1 MPGNNQDS
9 VSDDATIARVGVKL
23 PPFWKENPA
32 LWFVQLEAQFALAG
46 ITVDD
51 TKFNRVISAVDSEI
65 LNSVS
70 DIILRPPDIDKYTIL
85 KKRLIELHS
94 ESEASKI
101 RTLLQG
107 LELGDQ
113 RPSQLLTRMRA
124 LAGDTVGE
132 PLLKSL
138 WMGRHPNSTQ
148 TILAALSEDL
158 AGLATVADKIS
169 DLTNHSNI
177 NAVHV
182 TPSTSDARVTQLE
195 QQVTQF
201 TTLVG
206 EISSTIRQTRSRS
219 RDRQFN
225 YGRSRSR
232 DRFRKYR
239 ESSSDLNLRRTFTW
253 PFIIANVNQP
263 IIGVDFLKHF
273 NLLVD
278 VKSGCLIDGI
288 TKLTTQGKYTNT
300 DSLTSGISILL
311 GDSEFYGILSQFP
324 ELTNPSQPT
333 RNNKPTKVHHFIEAT
348 GQPVFSRPR
357 RLSPELLKI
366 ARQEFKFLMSQGIVR
381 PSRSPWA
388 SPLHMVKKSNG
399 EWRPCGD
406 YRRLNAITIPDRYP
420 VPHIQDCTQIFF
432 NKTIF
437 STLDLMR
444 AYHQIPVNP
453 ADIPKT
459 AITTPFGLFEYVF
472 MPFGLRNADVTLAAF
487 EKCKADIINAAT
499 LTFHA
504 PNQQLSIMV
513 DASDLAIGAVLH
525 TTTSLGHKPL
535 AFYSRKLSPSERKYS
550 TYDRELLAI
559 YATVK
564 HFRHLLEGQNFIIF
578 TDHRPLTFAFTKKS
592 DSSSPRQLRY
602 LDFISQ
608 FSTDIRHVTGS
619 KNVVADTLSRISDVH
634 LPKVDFSAMANAQA
648 SDEELHGL
656 LSKNELSLLL
666 KPLSTDPTSSKL
678 YCDIRNDIV
687 RPYVPASFRKT
698 VFQSLHNLSHPGIR
712 ATKSL
717 IGQRFVWPS
726 MQKDISNW
734 TRSCLDCQRSK
745 VIRHTSSPL
754 QSFHLPSA
762 RFDHVHL
769 DLIGPLPPSDNCEY
783 LLTCIDRFTR
793 WPEAVPISDIS
804 AETVARAFISQ
815 WISRFGL
822 PSIITT
828 DQGRQFESNL
838 FSLLSKL
845 LGVQKIRTTPYHPSS
860 NGIAERFHRSLKQ
873 SLRCHASTKWT
884 ESIPV
889 VLLGLRTALKE
900 DLQCTSAELVYG
912 STLKLPAEFFET
924 PSLNVEPHQFLKN
937 LRNVMDQ
944 LKPVST
950 ASHDRQK
957 VFVHPA
963 LGTCTQVFVRH
974 DAVKRPLQAPY
985 DGPYCVLR
993 GTDKTFTI
1001 EKNGK
1006 KSTINIDRVK
1016 SAFFENSH
1024 QSSAPTTASPPVT
1037 APSSMQSVPE
1047 PSPSSQ
1053 ASPPNSSPPL
1063 YVTRSGRRVHF
1074 NPRYL

>member
-1 MPGNNQDS
+1 
-9 VSDDATIARVGVKL
+9 
-23 PPFWKENPA
+23 
-32 LWFVQLEAQFALAG
+32 
-46 ITVDD
+46 
-51 TKFNRVISAVDSEI
+51 
-65 LNSVS
+65 
-70 DIILRPPDIDKYTIL
+70 
-85 KKRLIELHS
+85 
-94 ESEASKI
+94 
-101 RTLLQG
+101 
-107 LELGDQ
+107 
-113 RPSQLLTRMRA
+113 
-124 LAGDTVGE
+124 
-132 PLLKSL
+132 
-138 WMGRHPNSTQ
+138 
-148 TILAALSEDL
+148 
-158 AGLATVADKIS
+158 
-169 DLTNHSNI
+169 
-177 NAVHV
+177 
-182 TPSTSDARVTQLE
+182 
-195 QQVTQF
+195 
-201 TTLVG
+201 
-206 EISSTIRQTRSRS
+206 
-219 RDRQFN
+219 
-225 YGRSRSR
+225 
-232 DRFRKYR
+232 
-239 ESSSDLNLRRTFTW
+239 
-253 PFIIANVNQP
+253 
-263 IIGVDFLKHF
+263 
-273 NLLVD
+273 
-278 VKSGCLIDGI
+278 
-288 TKLTTQGKYTNT
+288 
-300 DSLTSGISILL
+300 
-311 GDSEFYGILSQFP
+311 
-324 ELTNPSQPT
+324 
-333 RNNKPTKVHHFIEAT
+333 
-348 GQPVFSRPR
+348 
-357 RLSPELLKI
+357 
-366 ARQEFKFLMSQGIVR
+366 MSQGIVR
-381 PSRSPWA
+381 PSSSPWA

-472 MPFGLRNADVTLAAF
+472 MPFGLRNAGQTFQRYIHQVLSNLGFCVPYFDDVLIASNNSEEHKQHLKQVFERLSQHGLKLNPLKCVLGKPSVKFLGCLITSEGVKPLPEKVQAISQFPKPQNIAELKRFLAMLNFYRRFLPNAADTQASLHEFLKNSKKNDKRPVSWTDVTLAAF

-550 TYDRELLAI
+550 TYPCHLTLDWAE
-559 YATVK
+559 TVWPFLCK
-564 HFRHLLEGQNFIIF
+564 
-578 TDHRPLTFAFTKKS
+578 
-592 DSSSPRQLRY
+592 
-602 LDFISQ
+602 
-608 FSTDIRHVTGS
+608 
-619 KNVVADTLSRISDVH
+619 RISSLDLPMSG
-634 LPKVDFSAMANAQA
+634 LPKIQ
-648 SDEELHGL
+648 
-656 LSKNELSLLL
+656 
-666 KPLSTDPTSSKL
+666 
-678 YCDIRNDIV
+678 
-687 RPYVPASFRKT
+687 
-698 VFQSLHNLSHPGIR
+698 
-712 ATKSL
+712 
-717 IGQRFVWPS
+717 
-726 MQKDISNW
+726 
-734 TRSCLDCQRSK
+734 
-745 VIRHTSSPL
+745 
-754 QSFHLPSA
+754 
-762 RFDHVHL
+762 
-769 DLIGPLPPSDNCEY
+769 GPLPPSDNCEY

-838 FSLLSKL
+838 FSFLSKL

-860 NGIAERFHRSLKQ
+860 NGIVERFHRSLKQ

-912 STLKLPAEFFET
+912 STLKLPADFFET

-950 ASHDRQK
+950 ASHDSQK

-963 LGTCTQVFVRH
+963 LGTCTHVFVRH
-974 DAVKRPLQAPY
+974 DAVKRPLKAPY

-993 GTDKTFTI
+993 RTDKTFTI

-1006 KSTINIDRVK
+1006 ESTINVDRVK
-1016 SAFFENSH
+1016 PAFFENSH
-1024 QSSAPTTASPPVT
+1024 QSSTPTTASPPVT
-1037 APSSMQSVPE
+1037 APSSMRSVPE
-1047 PSPSSQ
+1047 PSPSSP
-1053 ASPPNSSPPL
+1053 ASPPNSSPPP

>member
-1 MPGNNQDS
+1 
-9 VSDDATIARVGVKL
+9 
-23 PPFWKENPA
+23 
-32 LWFVQLEAQFALAG
+32 
-46 ITVDD
+46 
-51 TKFNRVISAVDSEI
+51 
-65 LNSVS
+65 
-70 DIILRPPDIDKYTIL
+70 
-85 KKRLIELHS
+85 
-94 ESEASKI
+94 
-101 RTLLQG
+101 
-107 LELGDQ
+107 
-113 RPSQLLTRMRA
+113 
-124 LAGDTVGE
+124 
-132 PLLKSL
+132 
-138 WMGRHPNSTQ
+138 
-148 TILAALSEDL
+148 
-158 AGLATVADKIS
+158 
-169 DLTNHSNI
+169 
-177 NAVHV
+177 
-182 TPSTSDARVTQLE
+182 
-195 QQVTQF
+195 
-201 TTLVG
+201 
-206 EISSTIRQTRSRS
+206 
-219 RDRQFN
+219 
-225 YGRSRSR
+225 
-232 DRFRKYR
+232 
-239 ESSSDLNLRRTFTW
+239 
-253 PFIIANVNQP
+253 NVNQP

-333 RNNKPTKVHHFIEAT
+333 RNNKPIKVHHFIETT

-366 ARQEFKFLMSQGIVR
+366 ARQEFEFLMSQGIVR
-381 PSRSPWA
+381 PSSSPWA

-399 EWRPCGD
+399 KWRPCGD

-420 VPHIQDCTQIFF
+420 VPHIHDCTQIFL

-453 ADIPKT
+453 AGIPKT

-472 MPFGLRNADVTLAAF
+472 MPFGLRNAGQTFQRYTHQVLSNLDFCVPYFDDVLIASNNSEEHKQHLKQVFERLSQHGLKLNPLKCVLEKPSVKFLGCLITSEGVKPLPEKVQAISQFPKPQNIAELKRFLAMLNFYRRFLPNAADTQASLHEFLKNSKKNDKRPVSWTDATLAAF

-513 DASDLAIGAVLH
+513 DASDLAIGAILH

-535 AFYSRKLSPSERKYS
+535 AFYSRKLSPSERKYN

-608 FSTDIRHVTGS
+608 FSTDIRHITGS

-648 SDEELHGL
+648 SDEELQAL

-712 ATKSL
+712 ATKRL
-717 IGQRFVWPS
+717 IGQRFAWPS

-769 DLIGPLPPSDNCEY
+769 DLVGPLPPSDNCEY

-804 AETVARAFISQ
+804 AETVYHSCH
-815 WISRFGL
+815 
-822 PSIITT
+822 
-828 DQGRQFESNL
+828 
-838 FSLLSKL
+838 SLAS
-845 LGVQKIRTTPYHPSS
+845 GS
-860 NGIAERFHRSLKQ
+860 
-873 SLRCHASTKWT
+873 HAS
-884 ESIPV
+884 
-889 VLLGLRTALKE
+889 
-900 DLQCTSAELVYG
+900 VY
-912 STLKLPAEFFET
+912 L
-924 PSLNVEPHQFLKN
+924 
-937 LRNVMDQ
+937 
-944 LKPVST
+944 
-950 ASHDRQK
+950 
-957 VFVHPA
+957 
-963 LGTCTQVFVRH
+963 
-974 DAVKRPLQAPY
+974 
-985 DGPYCVLR
+985 
-993 GTDKTFTI
+993 
-1001 EKNGK
+1001 
-1006 KSTINIDRVK
+1006 
-1016 SAFFENSH
+1016 
-1024 QSSAPTTASPPVT
+1024 QSS
-1037 APSSMQSVPE
+1037 QRIRGD
-1047 PSPSSQ
+1047 
-1053 ASPPNSSPPL
+1053 NSKATCFPC
-1063 YVTRSGRRVHF
+1063 
-1074 NPRYL
+1074 